1 MLKIWDTKTNELI
14 RTLTGHLSE
23 ISDLVVMNNG
33 FLGNYKIFDFK
44 YFSFYQNECIF
55 KLAARGTI
63 Q

>member
-44 YFSFYQNECIF
+44 YFSFYQSECIF